1 MATEPKISGIYKIVN
16 TVNGKKYVGSA
27 LDIRVRW
34 WKHRQYLRKNNHH
47 SIKLQNAWNKYGEES
62 FDFSIIEECEPIKEI
77 LEEREQFWMDYYKAY
92 DNHNYN
98 VSKIAGRSM
107 QGRKHTK
114 ESREKMS
121 KSSKN
126 PSKETREKISKA
138 NKNRSPETREKLSI
152 AAKNRSPETRKNMA
166 DAQRG
171 KVLSEE
177 TKKKLSL
184 SLSAKY
190 SSPESRKR
198 FSEMSKG
205 KPKSPETRKKISES
219 RKGIKFSEETLAK
232 MSAAQLGKKTFS
244 RSDCGCH
251 RRQTYQTRR
260 ALNSVAYCFGQTS
273 IYNLLIVTHEPHDIH
288 RRFLKLEVRIY
299 VLRSEYA
306 QPLFSCLPV

>member
-1 MATEPKISGIYKIVN
+1 MSIESKISGIYKIVN

-47 SIKLQNAWNKYGEES
+47 SIKLQNAWNKYGEGAFE
-62 FDFSIIEECEPIKEI
+62 FSVIEECEPIKEI

-232 MSAAQLGKKTFS
+232 MSAAQLGK
-244 RSDCGCH
+244 
-251 RRQTYQTRR
+251 
-260 ALNSVAYCFGQTS
+260 N
-273 IYNLLIVTHEPHDIH
+273 
-288 RRFLKLEVRIY
+288 
-299 VLRSEYA
+299 VLQKR
-306 QPLFSCLPV
+306 LRLPQKANVSNEKSA